1 MLYTWYPWLIKTD
14 QWWVQQCPVYAWTDD
29 LITASNDVATSGTN
43 KKYEVNK
50 NTNWTKDKCLNAAP
64 ISQWTNSAYVWIFIY
79 GFSLLVWSLNTLFD
93 NRGGWIHQF
102 FWRSTQVWTLMPI
115 LTAIMT
121 IVATSSYG
129 SQTQV
134 FTSWSG
140 STTFASVTSA
150 SADNK
155 YLMWTDVA
163 PVLSATTFTLKDL
176 VSYRAFDTNRTSAV
190 AVSWITLVIDLII
203 AVPALWYFYYS
214 YEIAYNIRHDKWE
227 HVYDDAGFDENGYD
241 AEGFNAAGC
250 NEEGN
255 DKYGDACAADFSET
269 DYGVN
274 Y

>member
-14 QWWVQQCPVYAWTDD
+14 QWWVQQCPTFVWTSTTISD
-29 LITASNDVATSGTN
+29 SNDVASSGTA

-50 NTNWTKDKCLNAAP
+50 DTNWTKDRCLAAAP
-64 ISQWTNSAYVWIFIY
+64 VKQWTDSAYVWIFIY
-79 GFSLLVWSLNTLFD
+79 GFSLLTWSLNTLFD
-93 NRGGWIHQF
+93 NRGGWIHML
-102 FWRSTQVWTLMPI
+102 FWRNTQVWTVMPI
-115 LTAIMT
+115 ITAIMT

-129 SQTQV
+129 SQKQV
-134 FTSWSG
+134 FVSWSG
-140 STTFASVTSA
+140 SETFADVTS
-150 SADNK
+150 SKADNK
-155 YLMWTDVA
+155 YLMWTDVN
-163 PVLSATTFTLKDL
+163 PVFSATTFTLKDL

-190 AVSWITLVIDLII
+190 TVSWITSVINLII
-203 AVPALWYFYYS
+203 AVFDLWFFYYS

-227 HVYDDAGFDENGYD
+227 HVYNDDGFDENGYD

>member
-14 QWWVQQCPVYAWTDD
+14 QWWVQQCPVYAWTDT
-29 LITASNDVATSGTN
+29 LITESNDVATSGTN
-43 KKYEVNK
+43 KKYEVDK

-121 IVATSSYG
+121 AVAMTSYG
-129 SQTQV
+129 SRTQV

-140 STTFASVTSA
+140 SATFASVTSA

-155 YLMWTDVA
+155 YLMFTDVA

-176 VSYRAFDTNRTSAV
+176 VSYRAFDTNKTSAV

-227 HVYDDAGFDENGYD
+227 HVYNDAGFDENGYD

-255 DKYGDACAADFSET
+255 DKYGDACANDYSET